1 MDTDDGYFDW
11 AAPALTL
18 PGSTV
23 APFSSKN
30 TLYSL
35 EAFWGLILLPPQD
48 PSASSHQQIPAHLF
62 RTLWNQAVL
71 GDIAGSMKLSL
82 ANASTLQR
90 YAVTAMPLTFFL
102 LSHAL
107 EAQFHHLFPFTKNC
121 RALPMQVKVI
131 FVIDHSYAHPSE
143 NMNLDITVVDIIPLK
158 QRKKLEADESHHAIS
173 LSFCILLSPCD
184 DQKICP
190 FVSVYAFTFTFIQ
203 MRRMLY
209 FLDP

>member
-1 MDTDDGYFDW
+1 LDTDDGYFDW

-48 PSASSHQQIPAHLF
+48 PSTSSHQQIPAHLF

-90 YAVTAMPLTFFL
+90 YAVIAMPLTFFL

-107 EAQFHHLFPFTKNC
+107 EAQLHHLFPFTKNC

-131 FVIDHSYAHPSE
+131 FVIDHSS
-143 NMNLDITVVDIIPLK
+143 K
-158 QRKKLEADESHHAIS
+158 
-173 LSFCILLSPCD
+173 CI
-184 DQKICP
+184 QVKIWIW
-190 FVSVYAFTFTFIQ
+190 T
-203 MRRMLY
+203 
-209 FLDP
+209 